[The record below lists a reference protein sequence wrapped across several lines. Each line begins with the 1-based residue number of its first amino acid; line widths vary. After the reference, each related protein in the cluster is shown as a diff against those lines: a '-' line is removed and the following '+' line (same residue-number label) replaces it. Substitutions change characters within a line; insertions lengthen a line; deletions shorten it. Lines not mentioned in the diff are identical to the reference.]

1 MLLNGGCCTRDSR
14 QVEDHLVRRFR
25 HFFARH
31 LRYEEKGSKLA
42 GGHFA
47 CSVGNHLQQALQIKL
62 RGERDSDA
70 VKLRLLFRPCLQISD
85 QLRAALID
93 SLCHSISKLS
103 VNALTTSEK
112 D

>member
-1 MLLNGGCCTRDSR
+1 MLLNGGSSARNGC

-31 LRYEEKGSKLA
+31 LRYEEKGGKLA
-42 GGHFA
+42 ASHFA

-70 VKLRLLFRPCLQISD
+70 VKLRLLFRSRLQISD

-93 SLCHSISKLS
+93 SLYHVK
-103 VNALTTSEK
+103 ALCQRCNNKREGLM
-112 D
+112 